1 MPPPLRLSL
10 VCRDHLKSE
19 LLIAAHEGGSDIESW
34 AEDCPTKKKKML
46 ERLLCVSSLQDVFFW
61 KKLESKSDG

>member
-34 AEDCPTKKKKML
+34 AEDCPTKKKKNARKTAMCIIFAGCFLL
-46 ERLLCVSSLQDVFFW
+46 EKVG
-61 KKLESKSDG
+61 E